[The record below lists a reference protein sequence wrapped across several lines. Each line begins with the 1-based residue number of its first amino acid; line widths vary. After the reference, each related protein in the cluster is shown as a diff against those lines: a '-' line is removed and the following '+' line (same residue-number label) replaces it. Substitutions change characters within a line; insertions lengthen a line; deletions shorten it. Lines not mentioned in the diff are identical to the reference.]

1 MSARVV
7 TTVTVTSG
15 TTTITKVDGALTFT
29 TVIPRVATTTSER
42 GNTCAVYRKVISGTA
57 VDSDIA
63 TFKRLR
69 EEGEE
74 LMAQA
79 EKKFK
84 DAEKIQRRL
93 SLKIGNIVYSRTGDQ
108 RSITKY
114 IITEVQLG
122 ENLGDTVYMVESCN
136 TVPKRVSTFARGDL
150 GKTYFKDHRE
160 ILLRS
165 DAMSEYRR
173 DFISVNIPDYL
184 EECPKIY
191 YVENG
196 TIYDCNVIGKRD
208 LNSEEQSYHISGLFY
223 SSYNKK
229 PTPGRVNKWINGNA
243 PGAFGMFGQACS
255 FAASFREE
263 SGV

>member
-1 MSARVV
+1 MITEVV

-15 TTTITKVDGALTFT
+15 TTTITKFDGALTFT
-29 TVIPRVATTTSER
+29 TVIPSVATDCKR
-42 GNTCAVYRKVISGTA
+42 VNTHAVYPAIIPGTA

-93 SLKIGNIVYSRTGDQ
+93 SLKVGNIVYSRTGDQ

-122 ENLGDTVYMVESCN
+122 ENLGDTGYMVESCN
-136 TVPKRVSTFARGDL
+136 TIPRRVSYFAHDDL
-150 GKTYFKDHRE
+150 DETYFNDHRE

-165 DAMSEYRR
+165 DAMSEYRH
-173 DFISVNIPDYL
+173 DFISVNIPDDL
-184 EECPKIY
+184 EEYPKIY

-208 LNSEEQSYHISGLFY
+208 LNSEEREYHIRGQLH
-223 SSYNKK
+223 SSYNQEW
-229 PTPGRVNKWINGNA
+229 TPGSVDQWINGNA
-243 PGAFGMFGQACS
+243 PGAFGMIGQACS

>member
-1 MSARVV
+1 MITEVV

-15 TTTITKVDGALTFT
+15 TTTITKFDGALTFT

-93 SLKIGNIVYSRTGDQ
+93 SLKIGNIVYSRTDDQ
-108 RSITKY
+108 RTITKY

-122 ENLGDTVYMVESCN
+122 ENLGDTVYIVESCN
-136 TVPKRVSTFARGDL
+136 TVPKRVSTFAHGDL
-150 GKTYFKDHRE
+150 GTTYFNDHRE
-160 ILLRS
+160 IFLRS
-165 DAMSEYRR
+165 NAMKEYRH
-173 DFISVNIPDYL
+173 DFISVDIFDA
-184 EECPKIY
+184 KIY

-196 TIYDCNVIGKRD
+196 TIYECDVIEKRD
-208 LNSEEQSYHISGLFY
+208 LNSEEREYHICGQLHC
-223 SSYNKK
+223 SYNNKES
-229 PTPGRVNKWINGNA
+229 TPGSVDQWINGNA
-243 PGAFGMFGQACS
+243 PGAFRMFGQACS
-255 FAASFREE
+255 FAYSFFKE

>member
-1 MSARVV
+1 MTTRVV
-7 TTVTVTSG
+7 TTVTVTRG
-15 TTTITKVDGALTFT
+15 TTTITNTIGAFTST
-29 TVIPRVATTTSER
+29 TVIPCVATDRKRE
-42 GNTCAVYRKVISGTA
+42 NTHAVYPEVIPGTA
-57 VDSDIA
+57 VDSGIT

-93 SLKIGNIVYSRTGDQ
+93 SLKVGNIVYSRTGDQ

-114 IITEVQLG
+114 IIIEVQLG
-122 ENLGDTVYMVESCN
+122 ENLGDTEYKVESCN
-136 TVPKRVSTFARGDL
+136 TVPRRVSYFAHGDL
-150 GKTYFKDHRE
+150 GNTYFDDHRE

-173 DFISVNIPDYL
+173 DFISVNIPNDL

-208 LNSEEQSYHISGLFY
+208 LKPEERAYHIRGSISLFLQQRTD
-223 SSYNKK
+223 SWK
-229 PTPGRVNKWINGNA
+229 
-243 PGAFGMFGQACS
+243 C
-255 FAASFREE
+255 
-263 SGV
+263 